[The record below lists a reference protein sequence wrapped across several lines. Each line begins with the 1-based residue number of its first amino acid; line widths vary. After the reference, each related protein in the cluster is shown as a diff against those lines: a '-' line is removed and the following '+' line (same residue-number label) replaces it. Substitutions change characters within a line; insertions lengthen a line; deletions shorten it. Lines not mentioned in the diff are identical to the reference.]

1 MKLISCH
8 SLSAAKRDIII
19 ALKILQA
26 RELERGRNVFESI
39 FYKFIDRIN
48 ISRFRYEIKM

>member
-19 ALKILQA
+19 VEILQA
-26 RELERGRNVFESI
+26 REFERSKNVFESI

-48 ISRFRYEIKM
+48 ISRFAIFDMK

>member
-19 ALKILQA
+19 VEILQA
-26 RELERGRNVFESI
+26 RELQRSKNVFHILQVYRSHK
-39 FYKFIDRIN
+39 Y
-48 ISRFRYEIKM
+48 ISLCDIRYEIEM